1 METDKLSDL
10 EDETTGKQAKP
21 DTSPDLD
28 RSSDIKGNYDHC
40 KCINNLLNT
49 CVKSSNKFE
58 RQSPW

>member
-28 RSSDIKGNYDHC
+28 RSSDVKGNYDHC
-40 KCINNLLNT
+40 K
-49 CVKSSNKFE
+49 SY
-58 RQSPW
+58 Q